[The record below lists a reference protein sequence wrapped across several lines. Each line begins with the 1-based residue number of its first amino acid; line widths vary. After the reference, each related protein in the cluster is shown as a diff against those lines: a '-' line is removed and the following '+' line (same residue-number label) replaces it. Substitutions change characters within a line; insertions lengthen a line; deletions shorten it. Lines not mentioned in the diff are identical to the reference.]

1 MLDTANQ
8 QERIMTQQASPSIQL
23 ALRFQSDSANHHLWN
38 NNGTWWCHF
47 TLHSARGTKQR
58 IRRSLRTHDVSLARK
73 KRDLL
78 LTRLQTAISHSQERR
93 PA

>member
-1 MLDTANQ
+1 
-8 QERIMTQQASPSIQL
+8 MTRDISPPIQL
-23 ALRFQSDSANHHLWN
+23 ALRFPSASADHHLWN

-73 KRDLL
+73 RRDLL
-78 LTRLQTAISHSQERR
+78 LGRLQTAISHSQERR
-93 PA
+93 AA

>member
-1 MLDTANQ
+1 
-8 QERIMTQQASPSIQL
+8 MTRDISPPIQL
-23 ALRFQSDSANHHLWN
+23 ALRFPSGSADHHLWN

-93 PA
+93 AA

>member
-8 QERIMTQQASPSIQL
+8 QEQIMTQQAISFIQL
-23 ALRFQSDSANHHLWN
+23 SLRFPSDSANHHLWN

-58 IRRSLRTHDVSLARK
+58 VRRSLRTHDLSLARK

-78 LTRLQTAISHSQERR
+78 LTRLQTATSTSQERR
-93 PA
+93 AA